1 MADLP
6 IGIDKVPDQM
16 HGSYLANYGAQRKE
30 MSQDEM
36 IAYYNNW
43 AKQGK
48 YENVKTFNLNCGIY
62 RLSLLIFFH
71 QLDNLKSILP
81 P

>member
-48 YENVKTFNLNCGIY
+48 YENVKTVDFILWHLSSFTFNF
-62 RLSLLIFFH
+62 LS
-71 QLDNLKSILP
+71 SIG
-81 P
+81 